1 MDPKDEKK
9 SRLIRP
15 HYPMPGFVSEALQE
29 CGLMDAYQK
38 RPPYQQNDY
47 VGWITRAKREDTQS
61 KRLARMLDE
70 LMRGDVYM
78 NMHWNP
84 PSKGRPKA

>member
-15 HYPMPGFVSEALQE
+15 HHPMPGFISEALQE
-29 CGLMDAYQK
+29 RGLMDAYVK

-47 VGWITRAKREDTQS
+47 VGWITRAKREDTQR
-61 KRLARMLDE
+61 KRLAQMLDE

-84 PSKGRPKA
+84 PSKGRT